1 MTPIKNLR
9 AVMARLKLNAVL
21 ITDEKNQQYLSG
33 FSFTDGFLLILKKE
47 AYLVTDFRYK
57 EAAERAA

>member
-33 FSFTDGFLLILKKE
+33 FSFTDAI
-47 AYLVTDFRYK
+47 YLAHTYIIFIFMN
-57 EAAERAA
+57 